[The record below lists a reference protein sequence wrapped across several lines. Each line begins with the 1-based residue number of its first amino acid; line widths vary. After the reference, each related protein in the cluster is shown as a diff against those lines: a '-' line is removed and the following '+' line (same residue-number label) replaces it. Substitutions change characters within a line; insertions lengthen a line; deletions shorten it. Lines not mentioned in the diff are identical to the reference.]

1 MDALDGLTE
10 KLRQLERRLS
20 ELEARNLSMGDMA
33 HPAPFRVADEAG
45 RTIFELTS
53 EAGQTRALF
62 FSPGGT
68 QPGVLIVVNE
78 RGHGIAALGPDG
90 RPVECLSGS
99 FDVELE
105 ATLAREAA
113 PAPNPSE
120 RPGLDVEHLWARLE
134 QKELL
139 EKELRRELE
148 ETSEALRKAREALR
162 PER

>member
-1 MDALDGLTE
+1 MDSPDALSE
-10 KLRQLERRLS
+10 KVRQLERRLS
-20 ELEARNLSMGDMA
+20 ELEARGSQAGAPA
-33 HPAPFRVADEAG
+33 HAAPFRVVDEGG

-53 EAGQTRALF
+53 ENGQTRALF
-62 FSPGGT
+62 FSPGTT
-68 QPGVLIVVNE
+68 QPGILVLVNE

-99 FDVELE
+99 FDAELE

-148 ETSEALRKAREALR
+148 QTAEALRKAQEAAR